1 VGNVLEPVDAVAELF
16 DKRFDPRSLV
26 IPRRDGKSAAPASG
40 FEPVADAV
48 AGFERVFAKAGPTV
62 DLVLGHDG
70 TDGDLAAAM
79 REPEFGDLA
88 AMTSQQAAIAAAVV
102 LYDAP
107 RSYEPYVLV
116 DAWVA
121 ARGVP
126 FAAAATVELG
136 GFGVFLLRR
145 DQKIP
150 ALRRKD
156 HDAAQAQERFAM
168 AARMRRHLAAS
179 GDDDYAAAATELSA
193 LRSPADVRNTFIS
206 FLFPERDDW
215 VDEDVSGPLGRRWEV
230 RDGLAAW
237 LLIGAVT
244 TARQAERLAKWVHA
258 DALRLCSAATATM
271 VATIGLDVIP
281 AIASWAEDYWD
292 GVEPRQRVQRLLA
305 GFDSDEAFLALL
317 AQLNYRGTAAVLA
330 EAAQRFPERG
340 IRLLAEAAPDQPAA
354 RTAVERVLRLAVISR
369 PEAARAAAAQLADEP
384 RTRVEKLAD
393 AVATPLPR
401 VAADALPELLTT
413 PPWEQEREIVKPVV
427 VKDLTAPTSA
437 DVVWLNDQERAD
449 WRADTLGVHHREDE
463 DWDKRLAKALGRR
476 NAYQLMVIVMR
487 GPEKQA
493 RQALRNLSDGYSYDA
508 LAWCSTAT
516 ARFGIDAF
524 PAAMSVVR
532 ISPLENAELLLPF
545 ACSEIAPLVAE
556 WNLRLKTL
564 RAPGQAWMRRHPA
577 LTARTLIPA
586 ALGKAGRSRQAAEA
600 ALRFLVAEGF
610 QDEVRAEAACYGGEA
625 EAGVVQPLAQDP
637 LFAAL
642 PKTMPELPSWAEP
655 ESLPQLLAAGRKAAL
670 PQSAVRNVVRMFMI
684 STAEDPYPG
693 LETVKEL
700 CDARSLA
707 DFVWGVFENWQ
718 TADYPA
724 KQSFAMDSLRWF
736 GGDEAV
742 RRLAPLIRVWPG
754 DGGHA
759 RAVAGLD
766 VLTAIGGDT
775 ALLHLYGIS
784 QKGKFRGLKESAQE
798 RVEAIAKEL
807 RLTRDQLGDRL
818 VPDLG
823 LDGSGSM
830 ELDYGQRRFRVFF
843 DEQLKPGVTDESGKR
858 LKSLPKPGVK
868 DDAELAPAAYQRFS
882 GLKKDVRT
890 LAADQ
895 ITRLELAMVAR
906 RRWTKADFEEYFVG
920 HPLLRHLVRRLVW
933 SDFRPDGTGVRATF
947 RVAEDDSC
955 ADVDDDPCTLP
966 DDALIGVAHPVDL
979 GDDLPRWSEL
989 FADYE
994 ILQPFRQLGRPVLA
1008 LTAEEAQDSLL
1019 TRFAGIRTPVGK
1031 VLGLE
1036 RRGWQRSA
1044 PGDGGWQCYLS
1055 RELPDGRTATIE
1067 LEPGFGAGFAGEGGD
1082 QELTKMWIDGSTHGY
1097 AGYTSYTGYR
1107 RQGEG
1112 TDPLSSLDPVTASE
1126 ILNDLSEVTAQ

>member
-1 VGNVLEPVDAVAELF
+1 MGNVLEPVDAVAGLF

-26 IPRRDGKSAAPASG
+26 ISRRDGRSAAPDAV

-48 AGFERVFAKAGPTV
+48 ADFDRVFAKAAKTV

-107 RSYEPYVLV
+107 KNYEPYVLV
-116 DAWVA
+116 DAWAA

-136 GFGVFLLRR
+136 GFGVFFQSKG
-145 DQKIP
+145 QKIP
-150 ALRRKD
+150 ALCRKD
-156 HDAAQAQERFAM
+156 HDAAHAQERFAM
-168 AARMRRHLAAS
+168 AARMRRHLAAA
-179 GDDDYAAAATELSA
+179 GDDDYAATATLVSA
-193 LRSPADVRNTFIS
+193 LRSPAVVRNAFIS

-215 VDEDVSGPLGRRWEV
+215 VDEDVAGPPGRGWQI
-230 RDGLAAW
+230 RDGVAAW

-244 TARQAERLAKWVHA
+244 TARQAERLTRWVHA

-271 VATIGLDVIP
+271 VATVGLDLIP

-292 GVEPRQRVQRLLA
+292 GVEARQRVQRLLA

-317 AQLNYRGTAAVLA
+317 GQLEYRGTAAVLA

-340 IRLLAEAAPDQPAA
+340 VRLLAEAAPDQPAA
-354 RTAVERVLRLAVISR
+354 RTTVERVLRLTVVSR
-369 PEAARAAAAQLADEP
+369 PEAARAVAAQLAEEP
-384 RTRVEKLAD
+384 RARVEKMVN
-393 AVATPLPR
+393 AVAAPLPP
-401 VAADALPELLTT
+401 VAAEVLPDLLTT
-413 PPWEQEREIVKPVV
+413 PPWEQAHEVVKPVV
-427 VKDLTAPTSA
+427 IKGLTAPTSA

-463 DWDKRLAKALGRR
+463 DWGKRLAKALGHR

-487 GPEKQA
+487 GPEKEA

-516 ARFGIDAF
+516 ARFGLDAF
-524 PAAMSVVR
+524 PSVMSAVR
-532 ISPLENAELLLPF
+532 SSPLVNAELLLPF
-545 ACSEIAPLVAE
+545 ACSETAPLVAD

-564 RAPGQAWMRRHPA
+564 RAPGQAWMRRHPV

-586 ALGKAGRSRQAAEA
+586 AIGKAGRARQAAET

-610 QDEVRAEAACYGGEA
+610 QEEVRAEAATYGSEA
-625 EAGVVQPLAQDP
+625 EAGVVQLLAQDP
-637 LFAAL
+637 LFAVL
-642 PKTMPELPSWAEP
+642 PKTMPEPPSWAEP
-655 ESLPQLLAAGRKAAL
+655 ESLPQLLVAGRKEAL

-684 STAEDPYPG
+684 STADDPYLG

-707 DFVWGVFENWQ
+707 DFVWGLFENWQ

-742 RRLAPLIRVWPG
+742 RRLSPLIRVWPG

-766 VLTAIGGDT
+766 VLTVIGGDT

-830 ELDYGQRRFRVFF
+830 ELDYGPRRFRVFF

-858 LKSLPKPGVK
+858 LKSLPKPAVL
-868 DDAELAPAAYQRFS
+868 DDAELAPAAHQRFS

-890 LAADQ
+890 LASDQ

-933 SDFRPDGTGVRATF
+933 SDFRPDGTGVRGTF
-947 RVAEDDSC
+947 RVAEDDSY
-955 ADVDDDPCTLP
+955 ADVDDDPITVA

-989 FADYE
+989 FTDYE
-994 ILQPFRQLGRPVLA
+994 ILQPFRQLGRPVLT
-1008 LTAEEAQDSLL
+1008 LTAEEEQNSLL
-1019 TRFAGIRTPVGK
+1019 TRFAGIRTPAGK

-1044 PGDGGWQCYLS
+1044 PGDGGWQGYLL
-1055 RELPDGRTATIE
+1055 RALPDGRTAVVE
-1067 LEPGFGAGFAGEGGD
+1067 LEPGFGAGWAGDADD
-1082 QELTKMWIDGSTHGY
+1082 QELKKVWIGGKDHDRYRYWRQDGN
-1097 AGYTSYTGYR
+1097 
-1107 RQGEG
+1107 

>member
-1 VGNVLEPVDAVAELF
+1 MGNVLEPVDAVAGLF
-16 DKRFDPRSLV
+16 DRRFDPRSLV
-26 IPRRDGKSAAPASG
+26 IARRDGKSGGSVEAAR
-40 FEPVADAV
+40 PVGDAV
-48 AGFERVFAKAGPTV
+48 ENFERVFDKAAPVV

-70 TDGDLAAAM
+70 TAVDLAEVV
-79 REPEFGDLA
+79 RQPGFGDLA
-88 AMTSQQAAIAAAVV
+88 VMTPKQAAIAASVV

-107 RSYEPYVLV
+107 KNYEPYILV

-136 GFGVFLLRR
+136 GFGIWILRKG
-145 DQKIP
+145 QKTP

-156 HDAAQAQERFAM
+156 HDAAHAQERFAM
-168 AARMRRHLAAS
+168 AARMRRHLAAA
-179 GDDDYAAAATELSA
+179 DADDYAEAADLVST
-193 LRSPADVRNTFIS
+193 RRRVADVRNAFAS
-206 FLFPERDDW
+206 FLFPERGDW
-215 VDEDVSGPLGRRWEV
+215 VEADIASPLGGRWEF

-237 LLIGAVT
+237 LLIAAVST
-244 TARQAERLAKWVHA
+244 PRQAERLAKWVHA

-271 VATIGLDVIP
+271 VATVGLDLIP

-292 GVEPRQRVQRLLA
+292 GVEARQRVQRLLA

-340 IRLLAEAAPDQPAA
+340 VRLLAEAAPDQPAT
-354 RTAVERVLRLAVISR
+354 RTAVERVLRLTVVSR
-369 PEAARAAAAQLADEP
+369 PEAARTVAARLADEP
-384 RTRVEKLAD
+384 RKRVEKMVD
-393 AVATPLPR
+393 AVAAPLPC
-401 VAADALPELLTT
+401 VAADALPGLLTT
-413 PPWEQEREIVKPVV
+413 PPWEQSREVVKPVV
-427 VKDLTAPTSA
+427 IKGLTAPTSA

-463 DWDKRLAKALGRR
+463 DWGKRLAKALGRR

-524 PAAMSVVR
+524 PSAMSAVR
-532 ISPLENAELLLPF
+532 SSPLENAELLLPF
-545 ACSEIAPLVAE
+545 ACSEIAPLVAD

-564 RAPGQAWMRRHPA
+564 RAPGQAWIHRHPA

-586 ALGKAGRSRQAAEA
+586 ALGKAGRARQAAET

-610 QDEVRAEAACYGGEA
+610 QDEVRAEAAAYGSEA
-625 EAGVVQPLAQDP
+625 EAGVVQLLAQHP
-637 LFAAL
+637 LFASL
-642 PKTMPELPSWAEP
+642 PKTMPEPPSWAEP
-655 ESLPQLLAAGRKAAL
+655 ESLPQLLVAGRKEAL

-684 STAEDPYPG
+684 STSEDPYLG
-693 LETVKEL
+693 LESVKEL

-707 DFVWGVFENWQ
+707 DFVWGLFENWH

-736 GGDEAV
+736 GGDETV
-742 RRLAPLIRVWPG
+742 RRLSPLIRVWPG

-868 DDAELAPAAYQRFS
+868 DDAELAPTAYQRFS

-890 LAADQ
+890 LASDQ

-933 SDFRPDGTGVRATF
+933 SDFRPDGTGVRGTF
-947 RVAEDDSC
+947 RVAEDDSY
-955 ADVDDDPCTLP
+955 ADVDDAAFTVS

-979 GDDLPRWSEL
+979 GEDLPRWSEL

-1008 LTAEEAQDSLL
+1008 FTAEEAQNSLL
-1019 TRFAGIRTPVGK
+1019 TRFAGIRTPAGK

-1036 RRGWQRSA
+1036 RRGWQRGD
-1044 PGDGGWQCYLS
+1044 PGDGGWQAYLL
-1055 RELPDGRTATIE
+1055 RVLPDGRLAVVE
-1067 LEPGFGAGFAGEGGD
+1067 LKPGFGAGWAGEAED
-1082 QELTKMWIDGSTHGY
+1082 QELTRMWIGASAHDYWRQDGN
-1097 AGYTSYTGYR
+1097 
-1107 RQGEG
+1107 
-1112 TDPLSSLDPVTASE
+1112 TDPLSTLDPVTASE